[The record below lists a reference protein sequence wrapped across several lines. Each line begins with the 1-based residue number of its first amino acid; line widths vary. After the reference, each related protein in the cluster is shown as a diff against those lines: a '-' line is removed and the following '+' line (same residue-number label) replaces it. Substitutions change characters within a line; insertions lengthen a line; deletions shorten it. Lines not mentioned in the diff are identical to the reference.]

1 MKDLIRFV
9 AIDIISRISFMN
21 GNEMLGGF
29 EVASIVLIPCMRSGR
44 IVITESPFPE
54 IFLQ

>member
-9 AIDIISRISFMN
+9 AVDIISCISFMN
-21 GNEMLGGF
+21 GNEKLAGF